1 MFTVVLLT
9 AVIMI
14 MEEPL
19 SDPKIYLHIIL
30 HKINFYITI
39 IFLLEMV
46 IKIIVYGLIANGPR
60 SYLRDGWNIMD
71 SLIVFVSILGMIIE
85 EMTDA

>member
-1 MFTVVLLT
+1 ML
-9 AVIMI
+9 
-14 MEEPL
+14 
-19 SDPKIYLHIIL
+19 
-30 HKINFYITI
+30 
-39 IFLLEMV
+39 